1 MAARSAPMSRWGN
14 KEIIK
19 LVSELHV
26 ISTISFVGQ
35 PWLIERERGRPSQ
48 GIDLKL
54 LRSYKLCVQRLAFLV
69 CCQGKTELIRLLLKP
84 KLIMTLYLAK
94 SQISGQQQLW
104 SVPWQH
110 CCQSVSC
117 QLCWCVNLVLVWLW
131 MITWQGLCHNCQNW
145 NCGEEWVSDSTRRDS
160 SQYIPYQSWCAIL
173 WLVIVT
179 GLSRN

>member
-1 MAARSAPMSRWGN
+1 MSSPPFHLW
-14 KEIIK
+14 
-19 LVSELHV
+19 VSLG
-26 ISTISFVGQ
+26 S
-35 PWLIERERGRPSQ
+35 LRERPSQ

-94 SQISGQQQLW
+94 SQISEQQLW
-104 SVPWQH
+104 SVSWQH

-145 NCGEEWVSDSTRRDS
+145 NCGEEWVSDATPANIFHIRVDDGS
-160 SQYIPYQSWCAIL
+160 AIL
-173 WLVIVT
+173 WLVIMT